1 MCVSWWATS
10 AFTSRNLVAYVVA
23 RLQVMEMTLTI
34 PKTPLTLVTTKVT
47 YSILESER
55 PERTRLPVDFN
66 KDLREFLRIF
76 CVMPTTKYGLRYYIG
91 IYVATNIL
99 NK

>member
-1 MCVSWWATS
+1 METGQKAGL
-10 AFTSRNLVAYVVA
+10 SR
-23 RLQVMEMTLTI
+23 I
-34 PKTPLTLVTTKVT
+34 PDFFRNAQSSSCLLPLTLVTTKVT

-76 CVMPTTKYGLRYYIG
+76 CVMPTTKYGHRYYIG